1 MRLVILPTDMNR
13 ANNQMSVALAR
24 PRISI
29 FVLCLLVFVIEWAD
43 FHLYF
48 RLLLIH
54 VCSLRTIWET
64 YAIKLALNGRQWI
77 P

>member
-1 MRLVILPTDMNR
+1 M
-13 ANNQMSVALAR
+13 ALAR

-29 FVLCLLVFVIEWAD
+29 FVLCLFDLVIKWAG
-43 FHLYF
+43 FHLCF

-64 YAIKLALNGRQWI
+64 YAIKLALNGRLWI